1 MALEIGQEAPDFTLV
16 NENNEEVT
24 LSKLRGNPVVLVF
37 YTFDFSGICTNELC
51 EIRDGFPNLSS
62 LGAQVFG
69 ISRDSRFAHAAFKEQ
84 FQLPHSLLADV
95 KGEVAR
101 SYDTWN
107 EAVGA
112 AERQAEDGEE
122 QQRRRHRRDHRLG
135 RHLEEAAHLLEVQR
149 IGAVPVVG
157 AGGETGGGHRRHG
170 LRGSVVGRGAR

>member
-107 EAVGA
+107 EAVGG
-112 AERQAEDGEE
+112 AERLTVVIDKDGTIAHMQKNPIPEA
-122 QQRRRHRRDHRLG
+122 RDHSQLAQAI
-135 RHLEEAAHLLEVQR
+135 EAASR
-149 IGAVPVVG
+149 
-157 AGGETGGGHRRHG
+157 
-170 LRGSVVGRGAR
+170 